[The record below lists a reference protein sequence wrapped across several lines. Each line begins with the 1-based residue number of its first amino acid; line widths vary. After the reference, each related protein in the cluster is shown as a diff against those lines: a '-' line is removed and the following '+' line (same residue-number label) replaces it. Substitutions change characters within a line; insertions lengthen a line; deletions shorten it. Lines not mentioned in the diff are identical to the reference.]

1 MYQPGDREPAPGVI
15 ALVQDFLNTTDIE
28 VGREDLA
35 DPAGLAAFCEAH
47 GLPLRDFS
55 AADLAALLDLRELL
69 RDVCQAHA
77 GVDVPPARLA
87 ELTRVLD
94 RAHLVLRVDAH
105 GDTDIAPAPG
115 LPDADALTAALA
127 TAVTKAAAE
136 GTWRRLKACAMHS
149 CRWVYY
155 DASRSGR
162 SRWCTMSICGSR
174 AKMRAYR
181 RRVSG

>member
-1 MYQPGDREPAPGVI
+1 MYQPGDREPAPG
-15 ALVQDFLNTTDIE
+15 ALRLVQDFLNTTDIE
-28 VGREDLA
+28 VGREDLS
-35 DPAGLAAFCEAH
+35 DPAGLTTFCEAH
-47 GLPLRDFS
+47 DLPGLAFTD
-55 AADLAALLDLRELL
+55 ADLADLLELRELL

-77 GVDVPPARLA
+77 GVDIPPDRLSA
-87 ELTRVLD
+87 LTHVLD
-94 RAHLVLRVDAH
+94 AAHLALRVDPH
-105 GDTDIAPAPG
+105 GDIAIAPAPG
-115 LPDADALTAALA
+115 LTGATALTATLA
-127 TAVTKAAAE
+127 TAITTAATE

-181 RRVSG
+181 QRAAG